1 MRLIPFRKR
10 KNNEE
15 CVRGKVLAYV
25 QEASCYSNC
34 LNPRMENNLLDRMKW
49 IESELNL
56 SSISLNRNEQEYYAS
71 LKSYVRGKED
81 DSQITDRQIHCFV
94 NCMDLIKGLEYSKA
108 YHELYDYIHDYG
120 RKDGEPLSDF
130 EVKGLKLLV
139 IAMISGINVNKG

>member
-1 MRLIPFRKR
+1 MKVIPFRKR
-10 KNNEE
+10 QNNEE
-15 CVRGKVLAYV
+15 CVRGKVLAYI

-34 LNPRMENNLLDRMKW
+34 LNPSMENNLLDRMTW

-71 LKSYVRGKED
+71 LKIYVTGKD
-81 DSQITDRQIHCFV
+81 KSQLSDRQIHCFV
-94 NCMDLIKGLEYSKA
+94 HCMDLIKEVEYSKA
-108 YHELYDYIHDYG
+108 YHELFDYIHDYG

-139 IAMISGINVNKG
+139 EAMISGINAT